1 MENKQYIC
9 ILPNESNEKQEFKTK
24 TNSII
29 IVGANGSGKSRLG
42 AWMEKNCESIYR
54 IPAQRD
60 VTISKNGIRYN
71 YKEAKNNLFYGTLN
85 DKNKQ
90 NAITHKYYE
99 FKNATIKLY
108 SDYDKLLNFI
118 LATEHEQLR
127 KDRKNNSRTENIIDE
142 IKNIWKEIFS
152 HREIDLKEDEF
163 LCIMDKQNEYEA
175 RMMSDGERA
184 ILYLIMYVLCIEE
197 KIILIDEPEL
207 HLHPSLTNKLWDI
220 LEKHRQDHL
229 FIYITHDLNFASSH
243 TNSDKIWIKSYNGEK
258 WEFEQISTNEII
270 PQELFLKLLGARRNI
285 LFIEGENNSLD
296 FKIYS
301 VLYPQYQIITCGSCE
316 KVVQYTKAFNK
327 QNTLHGFKAYGII
340 DRDYRS
346 QNEINALMGKDINV
360 LKVAEVENLF
370 LLECIILAILKQSN
384 REDEIKEIKNYIFE
398 IKFKNCLEKQI
409 LENLKSEIKH
419 KLNTIDI
426 NLKTS
431 DEIKE
436 KINSIEKFIN
446 FDDLYKNISNKFNL
460 VYEEKNYNEL
470 LKVFNK
476 KDIYKDKRLLDKI
489 GRTEESYIKEVL
501 KLLKENKKLRK
512 EVLKYNNLP
521 EI

>member
-220 LEKHRQDHL
+220 LEKHRQDCL

-243 TNSDKIWIKSYNGEK
+243 TNSDKFWIKSYNGKK
-258 WEFEQISTNEII
+258 WEFKKISTNEIM

-301 VLYPQYQIITCGSCE
+301 ALYPQYQIITCGSCE
-316 KVVQYTKAFNK
+316 KVVQYTKAFNE
-327 QNTLHGFKAYGII
+327 QNALHGFKAYGII

-346 QNEINALMGKDINV
+346 QNEINALMKKDINV

-384 REDEIKEIKNYIFE
+384 REDEIKEIK
-398 IKFKNCLEKQI
+398 
-409 LENLKSEIKH
+409 
-419 KLNTIDI
+419 
-426 NLKTS
+426 
-431 DEIKE
+431 
-436 KINSIEKFIN
+436 
-446 FDDLYKNISNKFNL
+446 
-460 VYEEKNYNEL
+460 
-470 LKVFNK
+470 
-476 KDIYKDKRLLDKI
+476 
-489 GRTEESYIKEVL
+489 
-501 KLLKENKKLRK
+501 
-512 EVLKYNNLP
+512 
-521 EI
+521 

>member
-1 MENKQYIC
+1 MENKQYIYN
-9 ILPNESNEKQEFKTK
+9 LPNESNEKQEFKT
-24 TNSII
+24 TNTNINSII

-54 IPAQRD
+54 IPAQRNT
-60 VTISKNGIRYN
+60 TISKYITRNK
-71 YKEAKNNLFYGTLN
+71 YKEAKNNLFYGSTNPSLYN
-85 DKNKQ
+85 IFNNK
-90 NAITHKYYE
+90 YDGFE
-99 FKNATIKLY
+99 NATIKLH
-108 SDYDKLLNFI
+108 SDYDKLLSYI
-118 LATEHEQLR
+118 LSYEQEQLR
-127 KDRKNNSRTENIIDE
+127 QEHRNGNRIENIIDKT
-142 IKNIWKEIFS
+142 KNIWKEIFS
-152 HREIDLKEDEF
+152 HREIELEKDEF
-163 LCIMDKQNEYEA
+163 
-175 RMMSDGERA
+175 
-184 ILYLIMYVLCIEE
+184 LCIEE

-207 HLHPSLTNKLWDI
+207 HLHPSLTNKLWDV
-220 LEKHRQDHL
+220 LEKYKQDHL
-229 FIYITHDLNFASSH
+229 FIYITHDLNFASNH
-243 TNSDKIWIKSYNGEK
+243 TNSDKFWIKSYNGKK

-296 FKIYS
+296 FEIYS

-316 KVVQYTKAFNK
+316 KVVQYTKAFNE
-327 QNTLHGFKAYGII
+327 QNALHGFKAYGII

-346 QNEINALMGKDINV
+346 QNEINALMNKDINV

-384 REDEIKEIKNYIFE
+384 GEDKIKEIKNYIFE

-446 FDDLYKNISNKFNL
+446 FDDLHKNINNKFNS

-476 KDIYKDKRLLDKI
+476 KDIYKDKGFLDKI

-512 EVLKYNNLP
+512 EVLEYINLP

>member
-220 LEKHRQDHL
+220 LEKHRQDCL

-243 TNSDKIWIKSYNGEK
+243 TNSDKFWIKSYNGKK
-258 WEFEQISTNEII
+258 WEFKKISTNEIM

-301 VLYPQYQIITCGSCE
+301 ALYPQYQIITCGSCE
-316 KVVQYTKAFNK
+316 KVVQYTKAFNE
-327 QNTLHGFKAYGII
+327 QNALHGFKAYGII

-346 QNEINALMGKDINV
+346 QNEINALMKKDINV

-409 LENLKSEIKH
+409 LENLKSEIK
-419 KLNTIDI
+419 
-426 NLKTS
+426 
-431 DEIKE
+431 
-436 KINSIEKFIN
+436 
-446 FDDLYKNISNKFNL
+446 
-460 VYEEKNYNEL
+460 
-470 LKVFNK
+470 
-476 KDIYKDKRLLDKI
+476 
-489 GRTEESYIKEVL
+489 
-501 KLLKENKKLRK
+501 
-512 EVLKYNNLP
+512 
-521 EI
+521 

>member
-220 LEKHRQDHL
+220 LEKHRQDCL

-243 TNSDKIWIKSYNGEK
+243 TNSDKFWIKSYNGKK
-258 WEFEQISTNEII
+258 WEFKKISTNEIM

-301 VLYPQYQIITCGSCE
+301 ALYPQYQIITCGSCE
-316 KVVQYTKAFNK
+316 KVVQYTKAFNE
-327 QNTLHGFKAYGII
+327 QNALHGFKAYGII

-346 QNEINALMGKDINV
+346 QNEINALMKKDINV

-426 NLKTS
+426 
-431 DEIKE
+431 
-436 KINSIEKFIN
+436 
-446 FDDLYKNISNKFNL
+446 
-460 VYEEKNYNEL
+460 
-470 LKVFNK
+470 
-476 KDIYKDKRLLDKI
+476 
-489 GRTEESYIKEVL
+489 
-501 KLLKENKKLRK
+501 
-512 EVLKYNNLP
+512 
-521 EI
+521 

>member
-220 LEKHRQDHL
+220 LEKHRQDCL

-243 TNSDKIWIKSYNGEK
+243 TNSDKFWIKSYNGKK
-258 WEFEQISTNEII
+258 WEFKKISTNEIM

-301 VLYPQYQIITCGSCE
+301 ALYPQYQIITCGSCE
-316 KVVQYTKAFNK
+316 KVVQYTKAFNE
-327 QNTLHGFKAYGII
+327 QNALHGFKAYGII

-346 QNEINALMGKDINV
+346 QNEINALMKKDINV

-370 LLECIILAILKQSN
+370 LLECIILA
-384 REDEIKEIKNYIFE
+384 
-398 IKFKNCLEKQI
+398 
-409 LENLKSEIKH
+409 
-419 KLNTIDI
+419 
-426 NLKTS
+426 
-431 DEIKE
+431 
-436 KINSIEKFIN
+436 
-446 FDDLYKNISNKFNL
+446 
-460 VYEEKNYNEL
+460 
-470 LKVFNK
+470 
-476 KDIYKDKRLLDKI
+476 
-489 GRTEESYIKEVL
+489 
-501 KLLKENKKLRK
+501 
-512 EVLKYNNLP
+512 
-521 EI
+521 

>member
-220 LEKHRQDHL
+220 LEKHRQDCL

-243 TNSDKIWIKSYNGEK
+243 TNSDKFWIKSYNGKK
-258 WEFEQISTNEII
+258 WEFKKISTNEIM

-301 VLYPQYQIITCGSCE
+301 ALYPQYQIITCGSCE
-316 KVVQYTKAFNK
+316 KVVQYTKAFNE
-327 QNTLHGFKAYGII
+327 QNALHGFKAYGII

-346 QNEINALMGKDINV
+346 QNEINALMKKDINV

-384 REDEIKEIKNYIFE
+384 REDEIKE
-398 IKFKNCLEKQI
+398 
-409 LENLKSEIKH
+409 
-419 KLNTIDI
+419 
-426 NLKTS
+426 
-431 DEIKE
+431 
-436 KINSIEKFIN
+436 
-446 FDDLYKNISNKFNL
+446 
-460 VYEEKNYNEL
+460 
-470 LKVFNK
+470 
-476 KDIYKDKRLLDKI
+476 
-489 GRTEESYIKEVL
+489 
-501 KLLKENKKLRK
+501 
-512 EVLKYNNLP
+512 
-521 EI
+521 